1 MASGNGNMNHT
12 PLRLLQFTDTHL
24 FADAAGALLGIN
36 TEQSLQAVL
45 DLARQRH
52 WPPDLVLTT
61 GDLVHDGSVQA
72 YARFLRHFSDL
83 GAPVYSLP
91 GNHDAAATLYARL
104 QQPSVQAIHHVL
116 CAGWQFCLLDTS
128 VPGSEGGH
136 LAASE
141 LQRLDAQLTAHPDHH
156 ALVCLHHQ
164 PVPVG
169 SPWLDT
175 MAVDNAAELF
185 AVLDRHPQVRGLLWG
200 HVHQDFHQL
209 RNGVH
214 LIASPSTCIQ
224 FAPDSTDFALD
235 DAPPG
240 YRWLELQA
248 DGRIDTGVERLA
260 EMPAGLERASQGY

>member
-1 MASGNGNMNHT
+1 MDTT

-24 FADAAGALLGIN
+24 YADAAGALLGVN
-36 TEQSLQAVL
+36 TEQSLQEVL
-45 DLARQRH
+45 NLARQRH

-72 YARFLRHFSDL
+72 YARFLRHFSAL
-83 GAPVYSLP
+83 GVPVYCLP
-91 GNHDAAATLYARL
+91 GNHDAAPTLRTQL
-104 QQPSVQAIHHVL
+104 QQPTVRTLNHVVQ
-116 CAGWQFCLLDTS
+116 GPWQFCLLDTS

-136 LAASE
+136 LARAE
-141 LQRLDAQLTAHPDHH
+141 LQRLDAQLAAHPDHH
-156 ALVCLHHQ
+156 ALICLHHQ

-175 MAVDNAAELF
+175 MAVDNAAALF
-185 AVLDRHPQVRGLLWG
+185 AILDRHPQVRGLLWG

-209 RNGVH
+209 RQGVH

-235 DAPPG
+235 DTAPG
-240 YRWLELQA
+240 YRWLRLHA

-260 EMPAGLERASQGY
+260 NMPAGLERTSHGY

>member
-1 MASGNGNMNHT
+1 MNTT

-24 FADAAGALLGIN
+24 YADAAGALLGVN
-36 TEQSLQAVL
+36 TEQSLLGVL
-45 DLARQRH
+45 ELARQRH

-61 GDLVHDGSVQA
+61 GDLVHDGSARA
-72 YARFLRHFSDL
+72 YARFLRHFSGL
-83 GAPVYSLP
+83 GVPVYCLP
-91 GNHDAAATLYARL
+91 GNHDAPPALRAALRQDPVRATD
-104 QQPSVQAIHHVL
+104 QVL
-116 CAGWQFCLLDTS
+116 RDNWQICLLDTT

-136 LAASE
+136 LGAAE
-141 LQRLDAQLTAHPDHH
+141 LQRLDRQLGAHPGHH

-169 SPWLDT
+169 SRWLDT

-185 AVLDRHPQVRGLLWG
+185 AVLDRHPRVRGLLWG
-200 HVHQDFHQL
+200 HVHQDFHRQRGDL
-209 RNGVH
+209 Q

-224 FAPDSTDFALD
+224 FAPGSAEFAID

-240 YRWLELQA
+240 YRWLQLHA

-260 EMPAGLERASQGY
+260 DMPAGLQRASQGY

>member
-1 MASGNGNMNHT
+1 MNPT
-12 PLRLLQFTDTHL
+12 PLQLLQFTDTHL
-24 FADAAGALLGIN
+24 FADAAGALLGVN

-45 DLARQRH
+45 NLARQRH

-83 GAPVYSLP
+83 GVPVYCLP
-91 GNHDAAATLYARL
+91 GNHDDAPILRARL
-104 QQPSVQAIHHVL
+104 QQPSVRTLDHVVQDH
-116 CAGWQFCLLDTS
+116 WQFCLLDTS

-136 LAASE
+136 LAEAE

-164 PVPVG
+164 PVPMG
-169 SPWLDT
+169 SRWLDT
-175 MAVDNAAELF
+175 MAVDNADALF

-200 HVHQDFHQL
+200 HVHQDFHQQ
-209 RNGVH
+209 RQGVQ

-224 FAPDSTDFALD
+224 FAPVSTEFAID
-235 DAPPG
+235 DTPPG
-240 YRWLELQA
+240 YRWLRLHA
-248 DGRIDTGVERLA
+248 DGRIDTGVERIA
-260 EMPAGLERASQGY
+260 DIPAGLERASHGY

>member
-1 MASGNGNMNHT
+1 MTNHT

-24 FADAAGALLGIN
+24 FADAAGALLGVN
-36 TEQSLQAVL
+36 TEQSLQSVL
-45 DLARQRH
+45 TLAQQRH

-72 YARFLRHFSDL
+72 YARFLRHFAGL
-83 GAPVYSLP
+83 GMPVYCLP
-91 GNHDAAATLYARL
+91 GNHDAGPTLRTQL
-104 QQPSVQAIHHVL
+104 RQGLVQPDTQVL
-116 CAGWQFCLLDTS
+116 RDHWQICLLDTA
-128 VPGSEGGH
+128 VPDSEGGH
-136 LAASE
+136 LAATE
-141 LQRLDAQLTAHPDHH
+141 LQRLDAQLQAHPDHH

-169 SPWLDT
+169 SRWLDT
-175 MAVDNAAELF
+175 MAVDNGAELF

-200 HVHQDFHQL
+200 HVHQDFHQ
-209 RNGVH
+209 RRKGVH

-224 FAPDSTDFALD
+224 FAPNSTEFALD
-235 DAPPG
+235 DTPPG
-240 YRWLELQA
+240 YRWLQLHD